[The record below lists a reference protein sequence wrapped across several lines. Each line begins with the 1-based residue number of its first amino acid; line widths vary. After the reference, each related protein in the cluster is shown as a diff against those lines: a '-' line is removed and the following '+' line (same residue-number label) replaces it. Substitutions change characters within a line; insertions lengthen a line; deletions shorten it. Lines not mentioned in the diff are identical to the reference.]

1 MAVRRP
7 KAQRLNEVILVL
19 NAGSSSLKF
28 GLFEFSEN
36 GSEPGQIALGVARPE
51 TGSSYRVKIGSADG
65 SLRLD
70 QTWLGSTVDEL
81 VTTLL
86 GWIDEQRDLGEVV
99 AVGHR
104 IVHSGPEFCEPKT
117 INDRILERLVALT
130 PLAPLHQPA
139 CLRPVQLIRT
149 LRPDLR
155 QIACFDSTFHRGIK
169 PPASRYAL
177 PRKFEAQGIRHYG
190 FHGLSFE
197 SIAAQL
203 SKEGGTAASEER
215 IIIAHL
221 GNGASLCALRD
232 LQSVDTT
239 MGFSTLDGLVMGT
252 RPGALDPGILLYL
265 MKERGLSASELEHL
279 LYRQSGL
286 LGVSGLSSEVD
297 VLIASDAPT
306 AREALDLFAFQVA
319 RQTAALAA
327 TLGGLDRFAFTGGI
341 GENAATV
348 RRLIVDR
355 LTLFGAKLDPKAN
368 AAGET
373 IISGD
378 DSPIL
383 IEKRLTQEEL
393 VIARHVHAVMNGQNG
408 PTSGFSQSA

>member
-51 TGSSYRVKIGSADG
+51 TGNNYRVKIGSADG
-65 SLRLD
+65 SVRLD
-70 QTWLGSTVDEL
+70 QSWLGSTVDEL

-104 IVHSGPEFCEPKT
+104 IVHSGPEFCEPTT

-149 LRPDLR
+149 LRPALR
-155 QIACFDSTFHRGIK
+155 QIACFDTTFHRGIK

-177 PRKFEAQGIRHYG
+177 PRKFEAEGIRHYG

-197 SIAAQL
+197 SVAAQL
-203 SKEGGTAASEER
+203 RNGADVSKER

-252 RPGALDPGILLYL
+252 RPGALDPGILLHL

-297 VLIASDAPT
+297 VLIASDVPT

-327 TLGGLDRFAFTGGI
+327 TLGGLDRFVFTGGI
-341 GENAATV
+341 GENAAIV
-348 RRLIVDR
+348 RRMIVDR
-355 LTLFGAKLDPKAN
+355 LTLFGAKLDPDAN
-368 AAGET
+368 AAGDT
-373 IISGD
+373 VISSD
-378 DSPIL
+378 DSLVL
-383 IEKRLTQEEL
+383 IEKRPAQEEL
-393 VIARHVHAVMNGQNG
+393 AIARHVHASLQI
-408 PTSGFSQSA
+408 

>member
-1 MAVRRP
+1 MEMAVRRP
-7 KAQRLNEVILVL
+7 KAPHLNENILVL

-51 TGSSYRVKIGSADG
+51 TGSNYRVKIGSEDG
-65 SLRLD
+65 SLQID
-70 QTWLGSTVDEL
+70 QIWFGSAADDL
-81 VTTLL
+81 VATLL
-86 GWIDEQRDLGEVV
+86 KWIDAQPGLGEVI

-104 IVHSGPEFCEPKT
+104 IVHSGPEYCEPT
-117 INDRILERLVALT
+117 NINDKILEQLVAVT

-155 QIACFDSTFHRGIK
+155 QIACFDTAFHRGIN

-177 PRKFEAQGIRHYG
+177 PRIFERQGIRHYG

-203 SKEGGTAASEER
+203 RMEGGAAAGEER

-221 GNGASLCALRD
+221 GNGASLCALLD

-297 VLIASDAPT
+297 VLIASDVPT

-327 TLGGLDRFAFTGGI
+327 TLGGLDRFIFTGGI

-348 RRLIVDR
+348 RRMIVDR
-355 LTLFGAKLDPKAN
+355 LTLFGARLDPDAN
-368 AAGET
+368 EAGDT
-373 IISGD
+373 IISSDG
-378 DSPIL
+378 SPLL
-383 IEKRLTQEEL
+383 IEKRPAQEEL
-393 VIARHVHAVMNGQNG
+393 AIARHVHASLQI
-408 PTSGFSQSA
+408 

>member
-1 MAVRRP
+1 
-7 KAQRLNEVILVL
+7 LSDIILAL

-28 GLFEFSEN
+28 GLFEFSGN
-36 GSEPGQIALGVARPE
+36 GIEPGSIALGVARRGAE
-51 TGSSYRVKIGSADG
+51 SGYRVKIGGRDS
-65 SLRLD
+65 SLWLD
-70 QTWLGSTVDEL
+70 QTWLGSTPDDL
-81 VTTLL
+81 VTTLF
-86 GWIDEQRDLGEVV
+86 GWIDEQPELGKVV

-104 IVHSGPEFCEPKT
+104 IVHSGAEFCGPASITDK
-117 INDRILERLVALT
+117 IIARLEALI

-139 CLRPVQLIRT
+139 CLRPIHVIRR

-155 QIACFDSTFHRGIK
+155 QVACFDTSFHRGIK

-197 SIAAQL
+197 SITTQL
-203 SKEGGTAASEER
+203 RTEGGTAVGEER

-239 MGFSTLDGLVMGT
+239 MGFSALDGLVMGT

-265 MKERGLSASELEHL
+265 MKERDMSTGELELL

-286 LGVSGLSSEVD
+286 LGVSGLSSDVEV
-297 VLIASDAPT
+297 LMASDAAT
-306 AREALDLFAFQVA
+306 AKEALDLFAFQVA

-327 TLGGLDRFAFTGGI
+327 TLGGLDRFVFTGGI
-341 GENAATV
+341 GENAATI
-348 RRLIVDR
+348 RRMIVDR
-355 LTLFGAKLDPKAN
+355 LTLFGAKLDPDAN
-368 AAGET
+368 AAGDT
-373 IISGD
+373 IISSD

-383 IEKRLTQEEL
+383 IEKRPTQEEL
-393 VIARHVHAVMNGQNG
+393 AIARHVLASLQ
-408 PTSGFSQSA
+408 A